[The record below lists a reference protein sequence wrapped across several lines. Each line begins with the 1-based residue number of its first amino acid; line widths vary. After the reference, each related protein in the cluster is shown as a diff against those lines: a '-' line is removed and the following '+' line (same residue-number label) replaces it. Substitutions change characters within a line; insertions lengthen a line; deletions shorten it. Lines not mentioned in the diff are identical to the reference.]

1 MKLKLLEIRGIGT
14 DNERVWIQASED
26 VDLGDYIVTDTTF
39 TGNGKKVGQVTTC
52 FRVSAKTGK
61 EKAIRLPSHEGW
73 PRRIGS
79 DHG

>member
-39 TGNGKKVGQVTTC
+39 TGNGKK
-52 FRVSAKTGK
+52 
-61 EKAIRLPSHEGW
+61 
-73 PRRIGS
+73 S
-79 DHG
+79 DK